1 MVSTRSKR
9 RPADVRISG
18 RYSAGE
24 AFISCRSGRC
34 RRPRSSTS
42 DCVSRTLSEATAA
55 FHIEEVVLVFRTKS
69 VRTTAMVLFLIV
81 FGSYTGLDGIIRAVG
96 SGATTCAQWVKW
108 IHRARL
114 ARLPAD
120 SVELYIGRVFVTA
133 VTRACLSIPPISRC
147 HSCEAL
153 SRFASDGLL
162 LPAVAA
168 FHIRRSSCFTGRT
181 GPGPP

>member
-1 MVSTRSKR
+1 MAPFEVGGRLTFGF
-9 RPADVRISG
+9 PAANRQDGCLDPANLAAAVDQ
-18 RYSAGE
+18 
-24 AFISCRSGRC
+24 
-34 RRPRSSTS
+34 RSSTS
-42 DCVSRTLSEATAA
+42 ECLSRTLSERDGG
-55 FHIEEVVLVFRTKS
+55 FYIEEVVLVFRTKS
-69 VRTTAMVLFLIV
+69 VRTTALVLFFIV
-81 FGSYTGLDGIIRAVG
+81 LGPYMGLDGLIRAVG
-96 SGATTCAQWVKW
+96 SGATICTQWVKW

-114 ARLPAD
+114 LRIPAD
-120 SVELYIGRVFVTA
+120 SVELYIGCTFVTA

-168 FHIRRSSCFTGRT
+168 FHIRRSPCCPERS

>member
-1 MVSTRSKR
+1 MV
-9 RPADVRISG
+9 
-18 RYSAGE
+18 
-24 AFISCRSGRC
+24 
-34 RRPRSSTS
+34 
-42 DCVSRTLSEATAA
+42 L
-55 FHIEEVVLVFRTKS
+55 RTKS
-69 VRTTAMVLFLIV
+69 VRTTAMVLFFIV
-81 FGSYTGLDGIIRAVG
+81 LGPYMGLDRLIREVG
-96 SGATTCAQWVKW
+96 SAATTCAQLVKW

-133 VTRACLSIPPISRC
+133 VIRACLSTPPISRC

-153 SRFASDGLL
+153 SRFALDGLL